1 MSSSSDNSS
10 ASSSSG
16 EEEDDGP
23 IQKGTEKSDGRRP
36 MAEEERRDSPDR
48 GQEILLPW
56 KTQVYLTIFHPIRI
70 DKYDQFLPIFSYVF
84 ETRIPSF
91 QLLLSKV
98 PTRKSVKKLV
108 EVIEEDDTKELV
120 DTIERKVI
128 LEERNID
135 DDPPVDYEIGA
146 STTNE
151 ITTPSCCMSEKRR
164 DEGKLE
170 HVEERFSSHHF
181 VNTILFRF
189 QPKSK
194 ESLKVSRSL
203 ITFWTRRAMKGR
215 GKRIS

>member
-36 MAEEERRDSPDR
+36 MAEEERRDSSDR

-56 KTQVYLTIFHPIRI
+56 KTQVYIFSIFHPIQI
-70 DKYDQFLPIFSYVF
+70 DKYEHNLNSYQSSPYVF
-84 ETRIPSF
+84 DENSIFVSF
-91 QLLLSKV
+91 QLLLSKL

-135 DDPPVDYEIGA
+135 DDPPVDSRKDPNDYEIFA
-146 STTNE
+146 TSTTNE
-151 ITTPSCCMSEKRR
+151 ITTPSCCKSEKRR
-164 DEGKLE
+164 DDGKLE
-170 HVEERFSSHHF
+170 HEYV
-181 VNTILFRF
+181 
-189 QPKSK
+189 
-194 ESLKVSRSL
+194 
-203 ITFWTRRAMKGR
+203 
-215 GKRIS
+215 